1 MSFKK
6 VNNVRN
12 KTDTISDEISLSLF
26 KYMNRIYLLLG
37 SNLGEPI
44 KQLSKA
50 KSFITSKIGPI
61 IRSSSL
67 YVTKAWGNTRQ
78 PDFINQVIIINTELT
93 PEKLMDTILK
103 IEASLGRIRKQK
115 NDPRTIDIDILFYNK
130 LILQSKNLVI
140 PHPLMQARNFVLY
153 PLNELSPNFVHPIF
167 NKSIHQLLLTCQDTL
182 TVNKI

>member
-1 MSFKK
+1 
-6 VNNVRN
+6 
-12 KTDTISDEISLSLF
+12 
-26 KYMNRIYLLLG
+26 MNRIYLLLG

-103 IEASLGRIRKQK
+103 IEASLDYWMKWNCLAKLTYEYVKGDNTLYR
-115 NDPRTIDIDILFYNK
+115 PHAFYA
-130 LILQSKNLVI
+130 QLV
-140 PHPLMQARNFVLY
+140 FG
-153 PLNELSPNFVHPIF
+153 F
-167 NKSIHQLLLTCQDTL
+167 
-182 TVNKI
+182 